1 MWCKGTYGIY
11 VGGQPLGTKHEGT
24 VWVGGMTSHI
34 CNWCQIFLT
43 WHVFDV
49 TSIWRQIQTLQYNG
63 CMSMFSRYCLLSTLC
78 VRCVVTMTKTCAVA
92 GCNTNHKRR
101 EDGKSVIANPA
112 TVFKFPGES
121 KEELLRS
128 WTRFCNR
135 NDDFKI
141 TNNRNSGKMAGWSC
155 G

>member
-1 MWCKGTYGIY
+1 
-11 VGGQPLGTKHEGT
+11 
-24 VWVGGMTSHI
+24 
-34 CNWCQIFLT
+34 
-43 WHVFDV
+43 
-49 TSIWRQIQTLQYNG
+49 
-63 CMSMFSRYCLLSTLC
+63 MFSHYCLLSTLR

-128 WTRFCNR
+128 WTRFCNQ

-141 TNNRNSGKMAGWSC
+141 TNNSGVCEKHFDDGFGLNGVRKTLRWELNPVPTKYSTDVQVPSSVLPTPQSHQKPPTTNR
-155 G
+155 